1 MYKKCANKIRKSQ
14 ITSSH
19 MSLAQSSN
27 LTTNLSDNNLDK
39 NKNISSDDLPLDF
52 IGDSILDL
60 ISNSTSEKRIVNDL
74 IDLVH
79 TKLEA
84 EQNNFPFFLD

>member
-1 MYKKCANKIRKSQ
+1 MYKKCANKIKKLQ

-19 MSLAQSSN
+19 LSLPNKSELTSQLSN
-27 LTTNLSDNNLDK
+27 NNLK
-39 NKNISSDDLPLDF
+39 NDDLPLDF

-79 TKLEA
+79 TKLEE
-84 EQNNFPFFLD
+84 EQNNFLFYLD